1 MSAKWCRNAGF
12 WCSTATGLSLNGNL
26 LRSRDIGVVISFPG
40 DLRRLLEIEGGRRR
54 SGLPLQTGSAP
65 GVLVGNFAVAHR
77 PQEID
82 HGQQI
87 TYGQNRRAC
96 CREHV

>member
-12 WCSTATGLSLNGNL
+12 WCSTATGLSLNRNL
-26 LRSRDIGVVISFPG
+26 LGSRDIGVVVRFPSDCG
-40 DLRRLLEIEGGRRR
+40 GLLEIEGGRRR

-65 GVLVGNFAVAHR
+65 GILVGNFAVAHR

-87 TYGQNRRAC
+87 TYGQNRRAGF
-96 CREHV
+96 REHV